1 MRVLIVGASGHLGA
15 HLARVCLARGCA
27 VRALVRPTSDTR
39 GLAGLD
45 VEVVRGDVRDPDSL
59 RKALAGCRAA
69 YHLGAPTR
77 VEQGLEQAI
86 RQGTRNVLEQ
96 ALAARLERV
105 VYTSSVVTVG
115 YADGPGVVLD
125 EQAGRLTPATS
136 YHVAK
141 WHAERDTLEFG
152 RRTGLPVV
160 VVNPATVIGPLDY
173 RVTPSNAPLQRCLDS
188 GLPFAFAS
196 GLTVV
201 HAEDVAR
208 GHFLAMERARPGG
221 RYILGGERVTVPS
234 YFKMICAACGRPGPY
249 LKVPR
254 AAMLGLGACFGLLR
268 KLGWRSA
275 PFTFSQVK
283 ELVGRYGWYSSAKA
297 ARELGY
303 SWRPAREAIVSYVE
317 WVRAGR
323 PASGSPGTRRAS

>member
-1 MRVLIVGASGHLGA
+1 MRALIVGASGHLGA

-45 VEVVRGDVRDPDSL
+45 VEVVHGDVRDPDSL
-59 RKALAGCRAA
+59 RSAMAGCQAA

-77 VEQGLEQAI
+77 IEPGLEEAI

-96 ALAARLERV
+96 ALASGLERV

-115 YADGPGVVLD
+115 YADGPAVLD
-125 EQAGRLTPATS
+125 EQAGELTPATP

-141 WHAERDTLEFG
+141 WHAERDALEFG
-152 RRTGLPVV
+152 QRTGLPVV
-160 VVNPATVIGPLDY
+160 VVNPATVVGPLDY

-188 GLPFAFAS
+188 GLPFAFDS

-208 GHFLAMERARPGG
+208 GHCLAMERGRPGQ
-221 RYILGGERVTVPS
+221 RYILGGDRVTVPD
-234 YFKMICAACGRPGPY
+234 YFKMICAACGRPGPR

-254 AAMLGLGACFGLLR
+254 AAMLGLGACFGLFR
-268 KLGWRSA
+268 RLGWRGA

-283 ELVGRYGWYSSAKA
+283 ELVGRYGWYSSGKA
-297 ARELGY
+297 ASELGY
-303 SWRPAREAIVSYVE
+303 SWRPALEGVLSYVE

-323 PASGSPGTRRAS
+323 PASGSPGTRRAA